1 MGTSPMRKSKGLR
14 TCVTGR
20 ALTSIF
26 IIDLKVYNVL
36 LCHAARLPTIKRA
49 NRQTVFVVFVT
60 VKNRHGV
67 NPDET
72 ITISFIKI

>member
-14 TCVTGR
+14 SCVTGR

-36 LCHAARLPTIKRA
+36 LCHTARLPTIKRA
-49 NRQTVFVVFVT
+49 NRQTVFVVFV
-60 VKNRHGV
+60 KNRHGV

-72 ITISFIKI
+72 IIISFIKI